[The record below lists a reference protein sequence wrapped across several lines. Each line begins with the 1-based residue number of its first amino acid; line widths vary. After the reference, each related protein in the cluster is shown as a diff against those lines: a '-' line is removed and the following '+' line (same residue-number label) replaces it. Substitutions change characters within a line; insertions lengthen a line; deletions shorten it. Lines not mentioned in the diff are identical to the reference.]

1 MQDLS
6 AFAEQNGI
14 EVLYDE
20 PMSEHTS
27 MRVGGKAARF
37 LNAPSG
43 SLPALLTLLRESGEK
58 FAVIGN
64 GTNLLV
70 PDEGYDGSVVRMIP
84 EEPRLSGT
92 EITCCAGTSL
102 AYLAT
107 FAAKKDL
114 SGLEFAH
121 GIPGTVGGA
130 VCMNA
135 GAYGGE
141 MSKVVKETA
150 YFYGGEIKRLTGE
163 EHLFGYRRSFFTEHP
178 GAVVLESTFTL
189 VPGDRKSIEE
199 KMRELMKK
207 RRASQPL
214 NYPSAGSVFKRPE
227 GYFAG
232 KLIEDCGLKGYRIGG
247 ACVSEKHAG
256 FIVNKGGASCRD
268 VSELIAYIQKTG
280 EERFGVRLEREV
292 KIIGEV

>member
-1 MQDLS
+1 MQDIS
-6 AFAEQNGI
+6 EFAAQNGI
-14 EVLYDE
+14 EVLFNE

-37 LNAPSG
+37 FNTPSA
-43 SLPALLTLLRESGEK
+43 SLPALLTLLRESGERY
-58 FAVIGN
+58 AVIGN

-70 PDEGYDGSVVRMIP
+70 PDEGYDGSVVRMLP
-84 EEPRLSGT
+84 EKPKLSDGVV
-92 EITCCAGTSL
+92 TCCAGTSL
-102 AYLAT
+102 ASLAA
-107 FAAKKDL
+107 FAAKKSL

-121 GIPGTVGGA
+121 GIPGTLGGA

-141 MSKVVKETA
+141 MSQVVTKTK
-150 YFYGGEIKRLTGE
+150 YFFDGEIKTLSNK
-163 EHLFGYRRSFFTEHP
+163 EHSFGYRRSFFTENP
-178 GAVVLESTFTL
+178 GAVVLESSFKL
-189 VPGDRKSIEE
+189 VPADRETVEE
-199 KMRELMKK
+199 KMRELKAR

-256 FIVNKGGASCRD
+256 FIVNVGGATCSD
-268 VSELIAYIQKTG
+268 VLELISYIQKTV